1 MDNFDLRKYLIENK
15 LTYNSNLSEVSIS
28 QLKSDFV
35 DTGRIKDK
43 DFNEILKAT
52 GDDSALSTWL
62 VARVVG
68 SKKIKTPIIKAE
80 DIYKYKEYFNVFRRH
95 KNKYTLKDI
104 NQIKNQVQLQDFIS
118 KSIELKNAEEED
130 PTKKKGVSKNE
141 KFSDLKLMEM
151 DGFDVYKIPKGRKDL
166 YNASCELGS
175 GTEWCT
181 ATGNTDDYFKSY
193 NESGA
198 LYIIIN
204 KSNPKEKYQALF
216 EEEQFMDAADSPIYG
231 GDGYDYDDYY

>member
-68 SKKIKTPIIKAE
+68 SKKIKTPIIKVE

-95 KNKYTLKDI
+95 KNKYELKDI
-104 NQIKNQVQLQDFIS
+104 NQIKDKSQLQDFII
-118 KSIELKNAEEED
+118 KSIELGDAEKED
-130 PTKKKGVSKNE
+130 PSKQKGVSKSDKYNE
-141 KFSDLKLMEM
+141 FKLAEVN
-151 DGFDVYKIPKGRKDL
+151 GFDIYKIPKGRKDL

-175 GTEWCT
+175 GTQWCT
-181 ATGNTDDYFKSY
+181 ATGRTSSY
-193 NESGA
+193 YEQYIESGD
-198 LYIIIN
+198 LYVIIS
-204 KSNPKEKYQALF
+204 KSDPKEKYQFHYATNS
-216 EEEQFMDAADSPIYG
+216 FMDKTDMSIF
-231 GDGYDYDDYY
+231 GDGMPY